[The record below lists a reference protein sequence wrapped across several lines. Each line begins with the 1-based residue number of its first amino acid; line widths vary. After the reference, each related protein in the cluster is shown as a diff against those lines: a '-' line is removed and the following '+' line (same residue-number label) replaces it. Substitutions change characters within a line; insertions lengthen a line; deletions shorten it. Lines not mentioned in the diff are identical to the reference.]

1 MNDGEKNNEKWLL
14 DAEVKHRITHDK
26 GRWHVEL
33 IFIDTTDPTHFLVKR
48 IADFRTER
56 LAEINATYMVQT
68 AAKDIR
74 GTRKVNEDDY
84 NINNN

>member
-1 MNDGEKNNEKWLL
+1 MSRTSKNSDKWLL
-14 DAEVKHRITHDK
+14 DAEVKHRIVHDK

-33 IFIDTTDPTHFLVKR
+33 VFVDTVDPTHFLVKR

-74 GTRKVNEDDY
+74 GTR
-84 NINNN
+84 NN